1 MGWFA
6 SGGCLQA
13 LSKSYDRPIGH
24 FSGEPFFVVALH
36 LIFCVVYGAAYGAAL
51 TGKIACINR
60 NSAIT
65 ALVFAVVL
73 WLLNKPFG

>member
-1 MGWFA
+1 M
-6 SGGCLQA
+6 SVMN
-13 LSKSYDRPIGH
+13 
-24 FSGEPFFVVALH
+24 PFLLLLYTV
-36 LIFCVVYGAAYGAAL
+36 IFCVVYGAAYGAAL

>member
-1 MGWFA
+1 MTGVLA
-6 SGGCLQA
+6 
-13 LSKSYDRPIGH
+13 
-24 FSGEPFFVVALH
+24 FVCDESLLLLLYTV
-36 LIFCVVYGAAYGAAL
+36 IFCVVYGAAYGAAL

>member
-1 MGWFA
+1 MN
-6 SGGCLQA
+6 
-13 LSKSYDRPIGH
+13 
-24 FSGEPFFVVALH
+24 PFLLLLYTV
-36 LIFCVVYGAAYGAAL
+36 IFCLVYGGAYGAAL

-73 WLLNKPFG
+73 WLLNKPFS

>member
-1 MGWFA
+1 MTGVLACVCDESLFA
-6 SGGCLQA
+6 A
-13 LSKSYDRPIGH
+13 
-24 FSGEPFFVVALH
+24 ALH
-36 LIFCVVYGAAYGAAL
+36 PDFCVVYGAAYGAAL

>member
-1 MGWFA
+1 MTSVLALFA
-6 SGGCLQA
+6 MN
-13 LSKSYDRPIGH
+13 
-24 FSGEPFFVVALH
+24 PFLLLLYTV
-36 LIFCVVYGAAYGAAL
+36 IFCVVYGAAYGAAL

-73 WLLNKPFG
+73 GLLNKPFG